1 MNLFMLCEKPVPQ
14 AFRAIPAPFAIR
26 PCRADET
33 ALWTKVCT
41 ETVEDIPCAQEY
53 IDEVYAPADP
63 LFYRRILF
71 ACDEND
77 RPVGACMLWKAYG
90 CMDTVHWL
98 RVLPEY
104 EGRGIGRALLGA
116 CLSSSQGPVLLHTQ
130 EYNQRAIALYH
141 SFGFRFVTDPVIG
154 RRRNDLA
161 DALPLLRRTLPESIF
176 AETLSAPQA
185 FLLAAQGKRTEF

>member
-1 MNLFMLCEKPVPQ
+1 MNLFMMCETPDDA
-14 AFRAIPAPFAIR
+14 AFRPIPAPYAIR
-26 PCRADET
+26 PCRAEET
-33 ALWTKVCT
+33 ALWTRLCA
-41 ETVEDIPCAQEY
+41 ESEEDIVCAQEY

-71 ACDEND
+71 ACDKNN
-77 RPVGACMLWKAYG
+77 RPVGACMLWKAYN

-116 CLSSSQGPVLLHTQ
+116 CLSGAQGPVLLHTQ

-154 RRRNDLA
+154 LRRNDYA
-161 DALPLLRRTLPESIF
+161 EALPLLRQTLPEHIF
-176 AETLSAPQA
+176 AETLSVPKT